1 MFSASS
7 AIPSVT
13 VQNKF
18 SNKGSINKLLKKSG
32 EIRKKRVFN
41 KDFKEEDDN
50 IPSLPASM
58 NAVIQPF
65 QQKID
70 EMKKRVS
77 DEAPFIKDALRVLP
91 EGGFEELQ
99 HVFNNK
105 MGGYT
110 EERLF
115 QSMYISTNISELDAS
130 INALMRLRKEYVQ
143 TYVEA
148 FANEYNRKH
157 GLDVAFNVE
166 GFCSGIKSELDFRK
180 GLRRARE
187 ARVSEQNEEPQDVSH
202 NSRSIM

>member
-1 MFSASS
+1 MPTLS
-7 AIPSVT
+7 

-18 SNKGSINKLLKKSG
+18 TKKSGINKLLKKSG
-32 EIRKKRVFN
+32 EILKKRVFN
-41 KDFKEEDDN
+41 KDFKEEDDIN
-50 IPSLPASM
+50 SSPPASM

-77 DEAPFIKDALRVLP
+77 DETPFIKDVMRVLP
-91 EGGFEELQ
+91 EAGLEELHQ
-99 HVFNNK
+99 VFINK

-130 INALMRLRKEYVQ
+130 INALIRLRQQYVQ

-148 FANEYNRKH
+148 FASEYNRKH
-157 GLDVAFNVE
+157 GMDVAFNVE
-166 GFCSGIKSELDFRK
+166 GFCSDIKSELDFRK
-180 GLRRARE
+180 GLRRAHE
-187 ARVSEQNEEPQDVSH
+187 AHASNHNEEQQDVPQ
-202 NSRSIM
+202 NSCSIM